1 VNYISVTWFFKMVVD
16 QNQKARKEAVETF
29 ANTVPL
35 SLSQVKIPREVLACM
50 CVHVGISLSLSLSLS
65 LSDKGPIVQAG
76 LKLMLPGKDL
86 SSVVCYGKN
95 NIHT

>member
-65 LSDKGPIVQAG
+65 LRQRPNSPGWPQTYAPREGSQQRG
-76 LKLMLPGKDL
+76 LLWQK
-86 SSVVCYGKN
+86 
-95 NIHT
+95 